1 GEKTRTDGK
10 SWRDASNGGWFSWEI
25 KVQAGQAEE
34 LHVKYWGGDAGGRE
48 FDIFVDG
55 EKLATQKLE
64 NNRPGE
70 YYEEIYPLPARMTQ
84 GKEKVTVKFLAH
96 PSKMAGGV
104 FGCAILSS
112 GK

>member
-1 GEKTRTDGK
+1 
-10 SWRDASNGGWFSWEI
+10 
-25 KVQAGQAEE
+25 VQAGQAEE